1 MNHPVDTGSKRMMR
15 RTFTGLLVV
24 VVACW
29 GLGAR
34 AEDAETK
41 KPEAAKGTTIKTAGG
56 GKLVIN
62 AKSVLYDFS
71 KRLATF
77 EVNVSVTDAQVL
89 LNADRMD
96 VFLTAENSVQRVEA
110 VGNVVIRELGT
121 AKKATAGNGVYD
133 TVADNVTLTDK
144 PYLEDRDQGFYT
156 KGAERIV
163 YFRAKQQFKA
173 EGDNLQIEFGIPAD
187 RAHGTDDLF
196 PMGSKPKDGAADKK
210 DGAVD
215 KKDGAVDKKDGAVD
229 KKEIPVQ

>member
-1 MNHPVDTGSKRMMR
+1 MNYPAYTGSKQTMR
-15 RTFTGLLVV
+15 RTFTGWLLVMM
-24 VVACW
+24 ACW
-29 GLGAR
+29 ALGGR
-34 AEDAETK
+34 AADDATQ
-41 KPEAAKGTTIKTAGG
+41 KPEALKGTTIKTAGG

-62 AKSVLYDFS
+62 AKSVLYDFT
-71 KRLATF
+71 KRLASF
-77 EVNVSVTDAQVL
+77 ETNVSVTDAQVL

-196 PMGSKPKDGAADKK
+196 PMSNKP
-210 DGAVD
+210 
-215 KKDGAVDKKDGAVD
+215 KDGAVDKKDGAVD
-229 KKEIPVQ
+229 KKETPVQ

>member
-1 MNHPVDTGSKRMMR
+1 MNYRAYSGSKPMMMR
-15 RTFTGLLVV
+15 FSCMRWVLVALVWAACGGL
-24 VVACW
+24 AQEAD
-29 GLGAR
+29 G
-34 AEDAETK
+34 K
-41 KPEAAKGTTIKTAGG
+41 KPEAPKGTTIKSAGG

-77 EVNVSVTDAQVL
+77 EGSVSVTDAQVL

-96 VFLTAENSVQRVEA
+96 VFLTAENTVQRVEA
-110 VGNVVIRELGT
+110 VGSVVIRELGT
-121 AKKATAGNGVYD
+121 AKKAAAGNGVYD

-156 KGAERIV
+156 KGAERII

-173 EGDNLQIEFGIPAD
+173 EGDNMQIEFGIPAD
-187 RAHGTDDLF
+187 RAHSTEDVFRLPGKAGDEAT
-196 PMGSKPKDGAADKK
+196 SKKEG
-210 DGAVD
+210 V
-215 KKDGAVDKKDGAVD
+215 VEKKDGAVD